1 MPKKGGKA
9 KDAKKAA
16 KKAAKQQALQAE
28 KARCAPAQ
36 QLCRRSERFLSLTSA
51 HACVSRRETL
61 RLAMAAEDPLAALP
75 GAFTAFNRN
84 GVSGAFEHHRGDAL
98 PPADLSTLNRMMR
111 AHGAD
116 GGRQRQ
122 LAEDDARLLLLR
134 VSSGDGAAAAPPSPA
149 ASPVKEKEEEKET
162 EELKPGSIAAFA
174 HYRFVVQDDALLLRI
189 HELHVDPAARRKGVG
204 KMVTMLCEMLAKKAG
219 MGGAV
224 LSLPRE
230 ASDALA
236 FFTAIKFAV
245 DPLSPSR
252 IDPTSEQEKP
262 EIYSKLWDDGV
273 RKATEQRGA
282 EAAARNA
289 KGEAGGKQKDMVS
302 ASQANQPFL
311 CAGYC

>member
-1 MPKKGGKA
+1 MSS
-9 KDAKKAA
+9 
-16 KKAAKQQALQAE
+16 LLM
-28 KARCAPAQ
+28 ARVCA
-36 QLCRRSERFLSLTSA
+36 
-51 HACVSRRETL
+51 RRETL
-61 RLAMAAEDPLAALP
+61 QLAMAAEDPLAALP

-98 PPADLSTLNRMMR
+98 PPADLSTLNRIMR
-111 AHGAD
+111 ASGAD
-116 GGRQRQ
+116 SSRQRQ

-134 VSSGDGAAAAPPSPA
+134 VSDDGAAAAPPSPA
-149 ASPVKEKEEEKET
+149 ASPVKEKEEET
-162 EELKPGSIAAFA
+162 EEEALKAGSIAAFA

-252 IDPTSEQEKP
+252 VDPTSEQEKP